1 MVAQEQLILEIP
13 LLVPLLQ
20 IEEVAG
26 MEDLLEELDL
36 LALSRIHGNTGKLE
50 ALEHQMEIALHILS
64 TPRLCM
70 EIRKRAAL
78 EQDKE
83 LLLVHLVKQ
92 MEHYMLAGAAE
103 EEVMLVELAGAEMEI
118 AGLVAEQMVVPILEE
133 VEVEQ
138 LHLQQPN
145 TIKDIVEGLVLQLL
159 DGNILR
165 RGNIASPL

>member
-1 MVAQEQLILEIP
+1 
-13 LLVPLLQ
+13 
-20 IEEVAG
+20 
-26 MEDLLEELDL
+26 
-36 LALSRIHGNTGKLE
+36 
-50 ALEHQMEIALHILS
+50 
-64 TPRLCM
+64 
-70 EIRKRAAL
+70 
-78 EQDKE
+78 
-83 LLLVHLVKQ
+83 
-92 MEHYMLAGAAE
+92 
-103 EEVMLVELAGAEMEI
+103 MLVELAGAEMEI